1 MALMA
6 DIGTRLRP
14 RDWLRRASAL
24 SRAWTQR
31 AIGSIQRLGLHHRG
45 PGLLD
50 RLPKGLYARS
60 ILIVVMPILI
70 LQAVVAYV
78 FMERHWQTVTRRLSS
93 AVVSDIAAVIEVIE
107 SYPQDARF
115 SKITRI
121 AADTYGLTISV
132 LPPDPLPEAGPR
144 PFFSLL
150 DSTLSSEIRRRI
162 NRPFWVDTLGNSD
175 IVEIRIALEEHVLRV
190 FAPRSRAYASNSHI
204 FLLWMLGTSVVLL
217 TIALLFLR
225 NQIKPI
231 LTLAEAAEQFG
242 KGRPVGDFRPRGA
255 REVRQAAQ
263 AFIDMRERIERQVE
277 QRTTML
283 SGVSHDLRT
292 VLTRFKLELALL
304 GDTPETESLR
314 ADVDEMSRMLEDYL
328 AFAQGDA
335 GETTEMVH
343 IPELLEEVADT
354 ARRAGNTVETT
365 FEGEPHALLR
375 ALGFRRCVANLVGN
389 AAKHGDRVML
399 KGRHQGGWLTVTV
412 DDDGPGIPP
421 EEREAVFRPFYRLDA
436 GRNVDSGGSGL
447 GLAITR
453 DIATGHGGDV
463 ILAESPL
470 GGVRAVLTIP
480 A

>member
-1 MALMA
+1 MSLIG

-14 RDWLRRASAL
+14 PAWARRVYVLLQDALLRAAAPLRRMGVPHVGGIL
-24 SRAWTQR
+24 T
-31 AIGSIQRLGLHHRG
+31 
-45 PGLLD
+45 D

-78 FMERHWQTVTRRLSS
+78 FMERHWQLVTRRLSA
-93 AVVSDIAAVIEVIE
+93 AVVGDIAAIIDVIET
-107 SYPQDARF
+107 YPQDARF
-115 SKITRI
+115 SEVTRI

-132 LPPDPLPEAGPR
+132 LPPDPLPEASQR

-150 DSTLSSEIRRRI
+150 DSTLSREIRRRI
-162 NRPFWVDTLGNSD
+162 NRPFWLDTLGDSD
-175 IVEIRIALEEHVLRV
+175 VVEIRVDLGDHVLRV
-190 FAPRSRAYASNSHI
+190 FAPRSRAYASNSQI
-204 FLLWMLGTSVVLL
+204 FLFWMAGTSIVLL
-217 TIALLFLR
+217 AIALLFLR

-231 LTLAEAAEQFG
+231 LQLADAAEQFG
-242 KGRPVGDFRPRGA
+242 KGRPVESFRPRGA
-255 REVRQAAQ
+255 REVRQASQ
-263 AFIDMRERIERQVE
+263 AFIDMQGRIERQVE

-304 GDTPETESLR
+304 GETPDTEALR
-314 ADVDEMSRMLEDYL
+314 ADVDEMTRMLEDYL

-335 GETTEMVH
+335 GETTEMVDL
-343 IPELLEEVADT
+343 PALLEDIADT
-354 ARRAGNTVETT
+354 ARRGGDVVETA
-365 FEGEPHALLR
+365 FEGERHALLR

-389 AAKHGDRVML
+389 ARKHGDRVQL
-399 KGRHQGGWLTVTV
+399 KARHVDGWLTVTV

-421 EEREAVFRPFYRLDA
+421 EEREAVFKPFYRLDA
-436 GRNVDSGGSGL
+436 GRNVDAGGSGL

-453 DIATGHGGDV
+453 DIAMSHGGDV
-463 ILAESPL
+463 VLAESPL
-470 GGVRAVLTIP
+470 GGVRAVLMIP